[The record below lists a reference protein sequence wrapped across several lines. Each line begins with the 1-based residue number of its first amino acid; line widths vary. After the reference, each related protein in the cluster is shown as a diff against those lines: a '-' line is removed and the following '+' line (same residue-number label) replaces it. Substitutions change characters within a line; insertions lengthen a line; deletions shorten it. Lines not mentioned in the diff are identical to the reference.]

1 MSLLLWT
8 RVAHFGGFSTLERTG
23 AIGETVVNSFCSGF
37 MDGWLSECERMGGG
51 RRSFVVTGCDVSLS
65 PIGSSEKNGQI
76 VGWKMTGKNHQEVLF
91 LIYSRIATVWKAKEA
106 ETAMQA

>member
-1 MSLLLWT
+1 MLLWT

-37 MDGWLSECERMGGG
+37 YGWMVVRMRANWGG
-51 RRSFVVTGCDVSLS
+51 RRSFVVRGCDVSLS
-65 PIGSSEKNGQI
+65 PVGSSEKNGQI
-76 VGWKMTGKNHQEVLF
+76 VGWKMTGKNYQEVPL